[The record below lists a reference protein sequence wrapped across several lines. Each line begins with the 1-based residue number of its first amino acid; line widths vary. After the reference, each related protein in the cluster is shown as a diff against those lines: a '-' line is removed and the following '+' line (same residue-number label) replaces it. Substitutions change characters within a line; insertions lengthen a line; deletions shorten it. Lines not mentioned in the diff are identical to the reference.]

1 MMAVILTTDGHWLS
15 LMNPFKGKRRC
26 SLKKIPHPF
35 WLLAVIGLPQPPF
48 PMLQKILLVFLSLFA
63 AALAAAPLPFPQDA
77 SDLKPDPAVHF
88 GALPN
93 GLRYVILPNQ
103 EPKNRASLRL
113 LVLSGSLEENENQR
127 GLAHFLEH
135 MCFNGS
141 AHYAPGTLVEY
152 FQRLGMS
159 FGGDTNAYTSFD
171 HTAFQIELPDTK
183 PATVTEGL
191 QVFADF
197 AGTLLLRPDQI
208 QKERPIILSE
218 KRTRDSV
225 PYRQEVAS
233 FNFLLGDSLFPKRM
247 PIGLQPVIEQAQ
259 RDRFVD

>member
-1 MMAVILTTDGHWLS
+1 M
-15 LMNPFKGKRRC
+15 FRK
-26 SLKKIPHPF
+26 
-35 WLLAVIGLPQPPF
+35 LLPV
-48 PMLQKILLVFLSLFA
+48 LVALFT
-63 AALAAAPLPFPQDA
+63 AALAAAPLPFPQDT
-77 SDLKPDPAVHF
+77 SDLKPDPAAHF

-93 GLRYVILPNQ
+93 GVRYVILPNQ

-183 PATVTEGL
+183 PATVAEGL
-191 QVFADF
+191 QVFADY
-197 AGTLLLRPDQI
+197 AGTLLLRPDQV

-225 PYRQEVAS
+225 EYRQFEAS
-233 FNFLLGDSLFPKRM
+233 
-247 PIGLQPVIEQAQ
+247 
-259 RDRFVD
+259 